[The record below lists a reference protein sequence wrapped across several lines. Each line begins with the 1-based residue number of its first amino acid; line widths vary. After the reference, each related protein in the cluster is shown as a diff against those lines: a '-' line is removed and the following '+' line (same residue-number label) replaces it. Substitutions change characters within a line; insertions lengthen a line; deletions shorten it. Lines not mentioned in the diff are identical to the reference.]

1 MAIPITEVFVGSV
14 NNPMLQLGE
23 LQAKSANLQWKSE
36 RSKLL
41 PGFQVGY
48 FNQSLTGIQNINGQ
62 DILFNASDRFSGFQA
77 GINFPLL
84 FNAQAAKI
92 KSAKLNAEASQLGVK
107 SLQLEL
113 LSQTNQLLTEV
124 YQKEKLLKQ
133 METGSLPL
141 SRETIDLATKS
152 WMSGNAA
159 ISELLLSISTGNRA
173 ELDYLQLLWVFNQ
186 QVIQLDYNLK
196 P

>member
-1 MAIPITEVFVGSV
+1 
-14 NNPMLQLGE
+14 MLQLGE

>member
-1 MAIPITEVFVGSV
+1 M
-14 NNPMLQLGE
+14 QLGE

-62 DILFNASDRFSGFQA
+62 DIFFNASDRFSGFQA

-92 KSAKLNAEASQLGVK
+92 KSAKLNAEASQWGVK

-133 METGSLPL
+133 MEAGSLPL